1 MTCIQVAEEKTHRYI
16 NVLNLQVPLL
26 PEDIIGA
33 YDTLNLTTRGILR
46 VRCIS
51 ASGLRKAD
59 IIGKGDP
66 FVVLE
71 TVPMQPAKTRVI
83 YTKE

>member
-1 MTCIQVAEEKTHRYI
+1 M
-16 NVLNLQVPLL
+16 L
-26 PEDIIGA
+26 PEEIIGP
-33 YDTLNLTTRGILR
+33 YDTLNLATKGILR

-59 IIGKGDP
+59 LIGKGDP

-71 TVPMQPAKTRVI
+71 TVPMQPAKTRVTQTRGI
-83 YTKE
+83 G